1 MAPTI
6 TGSNPVSVAIKER
19 KHSVGRNYTTMIL
32 SDTERRWQE
41 VRFYYFILDLYHIRN
56 NFLDAIAAIS
66 AVRQICDIDA
76 KRVQEIAGTM
86 TGDPY
91 YLPTENELIILANI
105 NGVKQSKIAE
115 YVNKSQPAV
124 NRIIKTKGQ
133 NFVSYPKMSVKDAQE
148 IKSFFEALD
157 LLKKAGL

>member
-1 MAPTI
+1 
-6 TGSNPVSVAIKER
+6 
-19 KHSVGRNYTTMIL
+19 
-32 SDTERRWQE
+32 
-41 VRFYYFILDLYHIRN
+41 
-56 NFLDAIAAIS
+56 
-66 AVRQICDIDA
+66 
-76 KRVQEIAGTM
+76 M

-91 YLPTENELIILANI
+91 YLPTESELIILANM